1 MSQARF
7 FIPMTLSSP
16 WMRQS
21 FSQVQAQKYGSRE
34 RHQNSHMSLFR
45 RKKLYCCDFT
55 HGVIDIRSPT
65 KRAVGRLDQFER
77 FIAFLLS
84 NQPFFLDFRARLCS
98 PSSVLPLSF
107 ELALRSFPNGG
118 GLPHPSP
125 RGKTVSACPASLLF
139 LSLFLP
145 PDG

>member
-7 FIPMTLSSP
+7 FFQMTLSSP
-16 WMRQS
+16 WTRQS
-21 FSQVQAQKYGSRE
+21 FSQVHAQKYGSRE
-34 RHQNSHMSLFR
+34 RHQNSQMSLLR
-45 RKKLYCCDFT
+45 RKKLYCCDIT
-55 HGVIDIRSPT
+55 HGVIDARSPT

-84 NQPFFLDFRARLCS
+84 NQPFFLAFRARLW
-98 PSSVLPLSF
+98 PPPFVLPLSS
-107 ELALRSFPNGG
+107 EIALRSFPNGG

-125 RGKTVSACPASLLF
+125 RGKTVSPCPASLLS